1 MKIIGASALAAAVL
15 LPFAAQAQ
23 DADTTVAAGAS
34 VEARAEAPG
43 TDISASA
50 SDLTIVA
57 KDNGMAKADAAKAE
71 GSVTTEVP
79 ASTAHT
85 AHDHAAMAGAK
96 VEMDA
101 KAEKPEAAANAKADV
116 AGK

>member
-1 MKIIGASALAAAVL
+1 MKIIAATAIAAAAL

-23 DADTTVAAGAS
+23 DAEPTVDADAS
-34 VEARAEAPG
+34 VEAKAEAPG

-50 SDLTIVA
+50 SDLSVVA

-71 GSVTTEVP
+71 GSVTTDVP
-79 ASTAHT
+79 AST

-96 VEMDA
+96 VGMEA
-101 KAEKPEAAANAKADV
+101 KVEKPEAAANAKAGV